1 MKKQLFAKIHLS
13 LVIKKKIQQIGIK
26 GRYLNIIKAI
36 YEKPLVNVILKGDR
50 LKAFSLRWRTR
61 QGWFLSLLL
70 SYVILEVIAR
80 AVNQVKEIK
89 GIQLGKEEVKL
100 SVYR

>member
-50 LKAFSLRWRTR
+50 LKAFSLR
-61 QGWFLSLLL
+61 
-70 SYVILEVIAR
+70 
-80 AVNQVKEIK
+80 
-89 GIQLGKEEVKL
+89 
-100 SVYR
+100 